1 MKKLFSDNMLCYAI
15 RIAFIL
21 LIGFMAYLFVA
32 VGLPWGGHR
41 VTTPYIGFLLG
52 AVTASLV
59 VILETRLLRVSTKIL
74 FLGSLGL
81 LYGLILA
88 QLISLSF
95 PPAFHEDVT
104 LRAILNL
111 IFGYTGA
118 VLAASQSKYVDFS
131 KIQLLNP
138 PSTEKKKV
146 KIVDTSVLIDGRIVD
161 IIKSHFLGGKFIIP
175 QFVLKELQS
184 IADSHEDLKRKKGRR
199 GLDVLNSLQKK
210 DDIEVEIIDIDFPD
224 VDEVDRKLVEL
235 AKKMEGSLLTTDYNL
250 NRVATVQNI
259 EVLNINDLA
268 TALKPQILPGEKLR
282 IFVYKRG
289 KDREQG
295 VGYMEDGTMVVV
307 EDGVDAIGTT
317 VDIEVT
323 TVLQTSV
330 GRIIFGRI
338 NP

>member
-1 MKKLFSDNMLCYAI
+1 MKFSLLTNYAM
-15 RIAFIL
+15 RLAFIIL
-21 LIGFMAYLFVA
+21 MGFMAYLFVQ
-32 VGLPWGGHR
+32 VGLPWGGHQI
-41 VTTPYIGFLLG
+41 TTPYIGFIFG
-52 AVTASLV
+52 SVTATLV
-59 VILETRLLRVSTKIL
+59 VILETRLRKVSTKIL

-95 PPAFHEDVT
+95 PDAFHQDVT

-111 IFGYTGA
+111 IFGYIGA
-118 VLAASQSKYVDFS
+118 VLAASQAKYVDFS

-138 PSTEKKKV
+138 PVNELKKV
-146 KIVDTSVLIDGRIVD
+146 KILDTSVLIDGRITD
-161 IIKSHFLGGKFIIP
+161 IIRTHFLMGKFIVP
-175 QFVLKELQS
+175 QFVLKELQM

-199 GLDVLNSLQKK
+199 GLDVLNALQKMEN
-210 DDIEVEIIDIDFPD
+210 ITLEIIDMDFPEIP
-224 VDEVDRKLVEL
+224 EVDLKLVEL

-259 EVLNINDLA
+259 DVLNINDLA

-282 IFVYKRG
+282 IFVHKQG

-295 VGYMEDGTMVVV
+295 VGYLEDGTMVVV
-307 EDGVDAIGTT
+307 EDGVKAIGTT
-317 VDIEVT
+317 VNMEVT